1 MNWCKK
7 TGKEKANRF
16 AGNFINF
23 VATISTFLTI
33 VCSLIAPLIINLIAG
48 GLEHDTYVLAIDL
61 VRITLPMMIFTSL
74 AFSFVG
80 VLQSYGEFN
89 IPAGI
94 SGLSNLIVILF
105 LLFFDDKA
113 GIYGLSYCMV
123 FAWLIQLLIQLPFA
137 KKFGYKFNFF
147 IDFKDPNLKRVF
159 ILALPIL
166 VSTAVIPVN
175 MLVITRFASKLGEG
189 NIATLDYAYKIYLV
203 IYGIFTYAVGNII
216 FPELSRKS
224 GEGYEEEFKALVS
237 KGIRIISFILIPMT
251 IGINYYC
258 KDIISI
264 LYERGKFTG
273 DSVINTGSALGF
285 FALGII
291 GAGIVEIMNKSFY
304 AKKNTKVP
312 LFVGIG
318 MIVLNYILCRVLSS
332 TDLSFRG
339 LALSFAIVS
348 IVNGIILLT
357 VLNFKYTRVIT
368 KDLLI
373 YILKIMLSSFCMGV
387 VVFVIDVTSKDYLS
401 GTLINNLIRL
411 AIGGGA
417 GMALYFAL
425 AYVMKLNAF
434 KEISND

>member
-1 MNWCKK
+1 
-7 TGKEKANRF
+7 
-16 AGNFINF
+16 
-23 VATISTFLTI
+23 
-33 VCSLIAPLIINLIAG
+33 
-48 GLEHDTYVLAIDL
+48 
-61 VRITLPMMIFTSL
+61 MMIFTSL

-105 LLFFDDKA
+105 LIFFDDKT

-123 FAWLIQLLIQLPFA
+123 FAWLIQLIIQLPFA
-137 KKFGYKFNFF
+137 KKFGYNFHFF

-159 ILALPIL
+159 LLALPIL

-175 MLVITRFASKLGEG
+175 MLVITRFASRLGEG

-216 FPELSRKS
+216 FPELSRKAT
-224 GEGYEEEFKALVS
+224 EGYEEEFNALVS
-237 KGIRIISFILIPMT
+237 KGLRIISFILLPMT
-251 IGINYYC
+251 VGINYYC

-264 LYERGKFTG
+264 LYERGKFTTE
-273 DSVINTGSALGF
+273 SATNTGSALGF

-318 MIVLNYILCRVLSS
+318 MIVLNYI
-332 TDLSFRG
+332 
-339 LALSFAIVS
+339 
-348 IVNGIILLT
+348 
-357 VLNFKYTRVIT
+357 
-368 KDLLI
+368 
-373 YILKIMLSSFCMGV
+373 
-387 VVFVIDVTSKDYLS
+387 
-401 GTLINNLIRL
+401 
-411 AIGGGA
+411 
-417 GMALYFAL
+417 
-425 AYVMKLNAF
+425 
-434 KEISND
+434 